1 MTGDILLSDK
11 ERGQIEAFTQA
22 NYSIREL
29 GKEYVIECHNII
41 LDCYSS
47 KLTIHLILL
56 FWFFSKL
63 N

>member
-47 KLTIHLILL
+47 KLSIHFILL
-56 FWFFSKL
+56 F
-63 N
+63 